1 VELDRIAKQGVSTD
15 DQEFLSGVVCL
26 AVPVCDRNGRT
37 CAALAISAAEARLT
51 LDNALSF
58 VPQLRE
64 AAGKLSESLASSD

>member
-1 VELDRIAKQGVSTD
+1 
-15 DQEFLSGVVCL
+15 VVCL
-26 AVPVCDRNGRT
+26 AVPVCDRNGRA

-58 VPQLRE
+58 LPQLRE